1 MNMIHFSGLTDV
13 SRSFIPKNGR
23 LFQERLPTIE
33 HDVTPLLSIGDRH
46 KNRAIACPID
56 VIF

>member
-1 MNMIHFSGLTDV
+1 MIHFSGLTDV
-13 SRSFIPKNGR
+13 SRSFIPENGL